1 MDAGL
6 IEPITQSVY
15 DTNLMNSSYTQG
27 FSNLL
32 TVDQKRYIRE
42 NELMD
47 PEMA

>member
-1 MDAGL
+1 
-6 IEPITQSVY
+6 
-15 DTNLMNSSYTQG
+15 
-27 FSNLL
+27 LL